1 MKRRLRTRRS
11 GITLLELL
19 VVATIML
26 TLTAVSVPAIK
37 PMMEARL
44 TTSAAT
50 SVSTYL
56 NRARARAMSTGR
68 PCGVAF
74 EYFEGT
80 FAPIPDVLS
89 GVVSTD
95 VVSSGSAALVLRQ
108 VETPPYYCGMTTNS
122 TVTVSNEINGDRDRR
137 IVRENGELRAYLV
150 NTDGTLDTSGFI
162 RLTNGESNYVGRT
175 IRPLGYSVSTQEW
188 NFFVAGENS
197 PKIQFNGIGPYYSIV
212 FGDTGGNYVVEI
224 PGVSLPK
231 RVDASFKVVRDPRAT
246 MTAPIGLPQGAVV
259 DLAYSGTD
267 ARDFALEG
275 DVTIMFAP
283 NGEVDYVVDSSERW
297 TPTDAIYLMVGRWDR
312 IVALSAG
319 DTHPID
325 VDYYVSGAEDGLWN
339 YEDASNRWVTI
350 NPRSGLVSTVEVMPP
365 SIYDPDDERAAIL
378 DSREFARQ
386 SKRNIG
392 AR

>member
-68 PCGVAF
+68 PCGVTF
-74 EYFEGT
+74 EFFDGT
-80 FAPIPDVLS
+80 CLDENWNLESEIYS
-89 GVVSTD
+89 Q
-95 VVSSGSAALVLRQ
+95 GSASLVLRQ
-108 VETPPYYCGMTTNS
+108 VETPPYYAGLETDATA
-122 TVTVSNEINGDRDRR
+122 TV
-137 IVRENGELRAYLV
+137 
-150 NTDGTLDTSGFI
+150 
-162 RLTNGESNYVGRT
+162 
-175 IRPLGYSVSTQEW
+175 LGYQYGYGPGNSDYGVCDAIIDGK
-188 NFFVAGENS
+188 NMRRFFVSDPAWEKYVLS
-197 PKIQFNGIGPYYSIV
+197 EEAPKIQFDSIGPYYSIYIPRDAD
-212 FGDTGGNYVVEI
+212 GDLV
-224 PGVSLPK
+224 
-231 RVDASFKVVRDPRAT
+231 VDARYANSGDASDPNRYLFYIEQLPGAELPQRVASPFKVVRDPRAT
-246 MTAPIGLPQGAVV
+246 MTAPIGLAQGAVV

-267 ARDFALEG
+267 DVDFALGG
-275 DVTIMFAP
+275 DVTIVFGP
-283 NGEVDYVVDSSERW
+283 NGEVDYVVDAKGTWR
-297 TPTDAIYLMVGRWDR
+297 PTDAIYLMIGRWDR
-312 IVALSAG
+312 IAALAAEEN
-319 DTHPID
+319 HPIET
-325 VDYYVSGAEDGLWN
+325 YYYISGAEDGLWN

-365 SIYDPDDERAAIL
+365 SNYGTASDDTYAKKERTAIL
-378 DSREFARQ
+378 DSREFARN